1 MDELRP
7 LVDAQERTQEGVDKL
22 RTDLIK
28 VKRVL
33 IVLDTKMENW
43 QTYIRGLPAADRAA
57 EERIFDNFSQ
67 GDLHFAAWI
76 DSGKEIV
83 DEI

>member
-1 MDELRP
+1 
-7 LVDAQERTQEGVDKL
+7 
-22 RTDLIK
+22 
-28 VKRVL
+28 
-33 IVLDTKMENW
+33 MENW